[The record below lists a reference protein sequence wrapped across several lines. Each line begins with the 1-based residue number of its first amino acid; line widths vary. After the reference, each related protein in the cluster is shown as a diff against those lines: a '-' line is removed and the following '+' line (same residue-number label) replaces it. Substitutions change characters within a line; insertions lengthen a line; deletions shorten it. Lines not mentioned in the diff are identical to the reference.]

1 MATEHIDDVR
11 LDVKPQHLNTAL
23 TMGSLGRSQMRIT
36 IEASSHL

>member
-11 LDVKPQHLNTAL
+11 LDVKPHLNTAL

-36 IEASSHL
+36 IEAS